1 MSRSTPPVRL
11 AVVLA
16 SSLAL
21 AVAAAPANAQTAA
34 EKAAVEYQKG
44 KEAFQA
50 RDFEG
55 ARAAFERAYMLDPS
69 PVLLYNLGR
78 ACEESGDAEKAIEYF
93 QMYLDRTADTPDRGD
108 VERRV
113 RVMQAILSKTK
124 PEAVPDREPEPQPA
138 PPPAPEPSLTPAPRV
153 APPASPPPHTVLWP
167 IGWASLGAGVVAAG
181 VGIGF
186 GVASSNAEED
196 HKAATTGAEK
206 KRTADDAESA
216 ATMAN
221 VMYAT
226 GGVLV
231 AAGVTMLIID
241 ARRGAEAKSAPTAVV
256 TPEGAFVGWGGRF

>member
-1 MSRSTPPVRL
+1 MSRSTPPFRL
-11 AVVLA
+11 AVVLG

-21 AVAAAPANAQTAA
+21 AFAAAPANAQTAA

-55 ARAAFERAYMLDPS
+55 ARGAFERAYMLDPS

-124 PEAVPDREPEPQPA
+124 PEAVPDREPEPP

-153 APPASPPPHTVLWP
+153 AQPASPPPHTVLWP

-186 GVASSNAEED
+186 GIASSNAEED

-241 ARRGAEAKSAPTAVV
+241 ARRGPEAKGAPTAVV

>member
-1 MSRSTPPVRL
+1 MSRPN
-11 AVVLA
+11 
-16 SSLAL
+16 SSAFFPAAL
-21 AVAAAPANAQTAA
+21 AIGLGFTMSAAPANAQTAA
-34 EKAAVEYQKG
+34 EKAAADYQRG
-44 KEAFQA
+44 KDAFQA
-50 RDFEG
+50 RDFDG

-78 ACEESGDAEKAIEYF
+78 ACEESGDAEKAVEYF

-113 RVMQAILSKTK
+113 RVMLAILAKTR
-124 PEAVPDREPEPQPA
+124 PEAVPDSDRPPPEPEPSPAPEPA
-138 PPPAPEPSLTPAPRV
+138 PPP
-153 APPASPPPHTVLWP
+153 PPARAPGPPPHTALWP
-167 IGWASLGAGVVAAG
+167 AGWATLGAGVVAAG

-186 GVASSNAEED
+186 GVASTSAEED

-241 ARRGAEAKSAPTAVV
+241 ARREPTGHPTAAV
-256 TPEGAFVGWGGRF
+256 TPEGAFVGWTGRF